1 MSTSSLTRKTQEVLV
16 FIEEGAHVVKS
27 ISCLEPSP
35 AAPHRGAREL
45 DLDFYFFVAW
55 WWLLW
60 RLEVSKPH
68 HPSAWPH
75 ELHGW
80 SAMQIPDNFS
90 HGGGLLEQKT
100 DFKHTEDSEAFSLS
114 WAGIL

>member
-45 DLDFYFFVAW
+45 DLDVYVFCCLVVAA
-55 WWLLW
+55 
-60 RLEVSKPH
+60 LEIESQQAT
-68 HPSAWPH
+68 PSVRMA
-75 ELHGW
+75 
-80 SAMQIPDNFS
+80 A
-90 HGGGLLEQKT
+90 
-100 DFKHTEDSEAFSLS
+100 
-114 WAGIL
+114 